1 MAKEYPRSRRMAEQ
15 LRRELAEVIR
25 EDVDDPRVG
34 SVTLSEVQVSR
45 DLGQATVYVSVLG
58 AEAPAVDACVDVL
71 NRAHGFL
78 RSRVAARM
86 RSRYMPRLRF
96 VHDTA
101 FDRGARLSALI
112 DEVAPPQREES
123 LERDQDDAGAT
134 SEANSEATSKG
145 KE

>member
-1 MAKEYPRSRRMAEQ
+1 MAKDYPRSRRVAEQ
-15 LRRELAEVIR
+15 LRRELAEVVR
-25 EDVDDPRVG
+25 DEVDDPRVG

-45 DLGQATVYVSVLG
+45 DLAHATIYIDVLG
-58 AEAPAVDACVDVL
+58 AEAAEVEACVGVL

-78 RSRVAARM
+78 RSQVAR
-86 RSRYMPRLRF
+86 RLRTKRTPSLRF

-112 DEVAPPQREES
+112 DEVAPPPDDD
-123 LERDQDDAGAT
+123 ER
-134 SEANSEATSKG
+134 G